1 MQEKSN
7 NVSKNDGRILVCLSS
22 SPSNQKV
29 IEAAAEMAEGSDDVI
44 MITMRQINILLNRYV
59 IVFPLTQDK
68 ELGDAIELDSP
79 KYTGKTPEPDENES
93 EIAKWVFAEKTVAGT
108 HTDNFKKAKSIYYP
122 ICINEYCYGVI
133 AVYLNGKTPDP
144 FEHSVLTSIIGEC
157 ALALESLRNAAEKE
171 EAAIAVRNEQLR
183 SNLLRSI
190 SHDIR
195 TPLTTISGNA
205 SNLLTHYEHLDTDT
219 LKQIFTDIYD
229 DAEWLI
235 NLVENLLSISR
246 IENGKMDLH
255 LSLEVVNDVIEE
267 ALRHI
272 DKNADKH
279 KIVVDLSEDVL
290 LARMDARLITQ
301 VVINL
306 INNAIK
312 NTQPGSEI
320 KISSEHI
327 NPYVYVHVED
337 NGPGIPNAMK
347 PHIFEDVFQ

>member
-1 MQEKSN
+1 MPTPVAMQEKSN

-29 IEAAAEMAEGSDDVI
+29 IDAAAEMAEGSDDVI

-157 ALALESLRNAAEKE
+157 ALAL
-171 EAAIAVRNEQLR
+171 
-183 SNLLRSI
+183 
-190 SHDIR
+190 
-195 TPLTTISGNA
+195 
-205 SNLLTHYEHLDTDT
+205 
-219 LKQIFTDIYD
+219 
-229 DAEWLI
+229 
-235 NLVENLLSISR
+235 
-246 IENGKMDLH
+246 
-255 LSLEVVNDVIEE
+255 
-267 ALRHI
+267 
-272 DKNADKH
+272 
-279 KIVVDLSEDVL
+279 
-290 LARMDARLITQ
+290 
-301 VVINL
+301 
-306 INNAIK
+306 
-312 NTQPGSEI
+312 
-320 KISSEHI
+320 
-327 NPYVYVHVED
+327 
-337 NGPGIPNAMK
+337 
-347 PHIFEDVFQ
+347 